1 MEAYRFENQAK
12 SIWQKHDKEANT
24 SHTFWEKDYLKK
36 VKDFLSKNMI
46 GNTQEMNPA
55 YDFKSKFM
63 LRGSLMN

>member
-12 SIWQKHDKEANT
+12 AFDKSMKKEANT
-24 SHTFWEKDYLKK
+24 SHTFWEKDYLK
-36 VKDFLSKNMI
+36 
-46 GNTQEMNPA
+46 A